1 MMFNE
6 FEEWMEENSASRKV
20 FMTKW
25 KDIQIEKNKKRNPV
39 NKKWDMRKIERT
51 GSTQWKTIIT
61 NAYQKIRSEKGVPR
75 YNGKQI
81 WIDFMNEVSFLEM
94 FDDGINEL
102 EFE

>member
-6 FEEWMEENSASRKV
+6 FRDWLEENSSSKEV
-20 FMTKW
+20 FLKKW
-25 KDIQIEKNKKRNPV
+25 NELQLEKNKKRNPA
-39 NKKWDMRKIERT
+39 NKKWDGRKIART
-51 GSTQWKTIIT
+51 GEDQWKTIT
-61 NAYQKIRSEKGVPR
+61 VNAYQKIRAEKGVPA

-81 WIDFMNEVSFLEM
+81 WIDFMNEMSFLEM